1 MAPFNTLFR
10 INNSIT
16 GTIMTG
22 AMVVVAFLLFS
33 GNVSTVHAGI
43 VLYGFNC
50 SATGFNSAVS
60 SGSNHIA
67 SGNYSSISGGFENE
81 ARAFGT
87 FIGAGGFNRA
97 QGIASF
103 VGAGVSN
110 NAIGAGS
117 FVGAG
122 VSNNATGT
130 GSFVGAGFNNT
141 ATGVYSYIG
150 GGENNQATGKNSIA
164 MGKNA
169 NAKKDRSLVI
179 NLGNNEVSSKKDG
192 EFLVNSDSFT
202 LQIGKKKVTID
213 KKNINKFKKLLKRG
227 NRRLGEITNQ
237 HEINEQV
244 KEQQVIN
251 EELNK
256 QIDELNRMMVNCFA
270 QSNSE

>member
-97 QGIASF
+97 QGIGSF

-110 NAIGAGS
+110 NAIGS
-117 FVGAG
+117 
-122 VSNNATGT
+122 

-202 LQIGKKKVTID
+202 LQIGKKKVTIN

-227 NRRLGEITNQ
+227 NRRLEEITNQ
-237 HEINEQV
+237 HEINKQV
-244 KEQQVIN
+244 KEQQVII
-251 EELNK
+251 EELHKQIEKQQK
-256 QIDELNRMMVNCFA
+256 QIDELMNNFFA
-270 QSNSE
+270 